1 MNKALFDYCL
11 YLADSTLIL
20 GHRNSEWCGHGPI
33 LEQDIALTNIS
44 LDLIGQARNFY
55 QYAALLKG
63 NGATED
69 TLAYLRD
76 VTSYRNCLLVELPNG
91 HWGQTILRQF
101 LFSTYQYYLFQQLVG
116 SADGQLAAIAE
127 KSLKEIT
134 YHVRWSSEWVIR
146 LGGAM
151 PKAFNF
157 SLPVS
162 LIQSVVQAGDN
173 TCLMLISV
181 NPCCK
186 SVILMFMLI
195 ASIAGQPLYVGVI
208 TISTDCSPVTY
219 TARTMPRSI
228 TLSTGISGSNTC
240 PSNDHIFSSVTML
253 HPDAFQEEETV
264 QCPHCGSYHTRL
276 VSRFGSTACKALY
289 QCNDCKEPFDYF
301 KCH

>member
-146 LGGAM
+146 LGDGTEESKQKMEEAVENIWPYTGELFVAAAYETTAATEGFGAD
-151 PKAFNF
+151 
-157 SLPVS
+157 L
-162 LIQSVVQAGDN
+162 SVVQTQWRQKVTTVLEEATLDIQADIWMQQGGKN
-173 TCLMLISV
+173 GIHTEHLGY
-181 NPCCK
+181 
-186 SVILMFMLI
+186 ILAEMQFLQR
-195 ASIAGQPLYVGVI
+195 AYPGA
-208 TISTDCSPVTY
+208 TW
-219 TARTMPRSI
+219 
-228 TLSTGISGSNTC
+228 
-240 PSNDHIFSSVTML
+240 
-253 HPDAFQEEETV
+253 
-264 QCPHCGSYHTRL
+264 
-276 VSRFGSTACKALY
+276 
-289 QCNDCKEPFDYF
+289 
-301 KCH
+301 